1 MNQYDYNKHNFSDE
15 LYNIDIFGVA
25 TNTVLHSML
34 YNIFFDLVQ
43 RKP

>member
-1 MNQYDYNKHNFSDE
+1 MNSKHDFMNNKITVKNV
-15 LYNIDIFGVA
+15 IFGVA

>member
-1 MNQYDYNKHNFSDE
+1 MNQYVYNKPNFSDE
-15 LYNIDIFGVA
+15 LYNIDNRDVA